1 MKTTCDKMD
10 NCQLALN
17 VEMESGETD
26 KYMADALE
34 HLARR
39 VTLPG
44 FRKGKAPSSLVEQQV
59 GKQAIFQEALEHL
72 IPEAYEEAL
81 KKESIVAIAEPKV
94 ELLQVD
100 PVIFKAIVPL
110 KPNVTPG
117 NYREIKLEMGTKE
130 VGDSEINQVIE
141 QLQMQ
146 FGTLVP
152 VERGIQYGD
161 IITCDITAKK
171 AGEPMLD
178 RKDAAYEV
186 NQDSKYPAPG
196 FAEKLIGLAKDAE
209 TEFTLSFPDDYE
221 IKEIAGKEYTFT
233 VKVKEIK
240 EKSLPEVNDDF
251 AKNAGSEN
259 LEVLKEK
266 IKAGL
271 QSRADESLK
280 KEFENKLV
288 TMLIEQSTIEFPP
301 VLVEKEI
308 DHIINEEA
316 RNFADGI
323 KGLENYLGNAKKT
336 LEQHRDDLRPSA
348 TDRVKAFLV
357 TSKIGEVEDVKVSED
372 ELTEAIEN
380 MIKGDETKAENV
392 RALFSLPQPRES
404 LRDMM
409 IINKTMDLLTKIVT
423 EKADNSEEGEKNGKV
438 TA

>member
-1 MKTTCDKMD
+1 MKTTCEKMD

-17 VEMESGETD
+17 VEMEGDEAD

-34 HLARR
+34 HLAKR

-44 FRKGKAPSSLVEQQV
+44 FRKGKAPSMLVEQQV
-59 GKQAIFQEALEHL
+59 GKQAILQEALEHL

-81 KKESIVAIAEPKV
+81 KKESITAIAEPKI
-94 ELLQVD
+94 ELLHVA
-100 PVIFKAIVPL
+100 PITFKAIVPL

-117 NYREIKLEMGTKE
+117 NYREIKLEMGKKE
-130 VGDSEINQVIE
+130 IGESDINQVIE

-161 IITCDITAKK
+161 IITCDITAKRG
-171 AGEPMLD
+171 ADQILD

-196 FAEKLIGLAKDAE
+196 FAEKLIGLEKDAN

-221 IKEIAGKEYTFT
+221 IKEMAGKEYTFS

-240 EKSLPEVNDDF
+240 EKSLPEVNDEF

-259 LEVLKEK
+259 LEDLKEK
-266 IKAGL
+266 IRVGL
-271 QSRADESLK
+271 QSRADENLK

-288 TMLIEQSTIEFPP
+288 TLLIEQSTIEFPP

-308 DHIINEEA
+308 DHIVNEEA
-316 RNFADGI
+316 RNFADGV
-323 KGLENYLGNAKKT
+323 KGLENYLSNAKKT
-336 LEQHRDDLRPSA
+336 MEQHRYDLKSAA

-357 TSKIGEVEDVKVSED
+357 TIKIGEVEDVKVSED
-372 ELTEAIEN
+372 ELAEAIEN

-404 LRDMM
+404 LREMM

-423 EKADNSEEGEKNGKV
+423 EKADNSEEGEKNG
-438 TA
+438 